1 MKQLTI
7 ALLIAAFVL
16 CGFGALPFLLAQHD
30 TEPTDWKAV
39 LEKAQAGIEK
49 NPKSAFW
56 HNQASVAYSA
66 LGYFDLAVKELK
78 LASTLDPDD
87 PGHEY
92 GLFALYQRKGMFR
105 QQRQAL
111 LRALEIEGRN
121 PLGHFE
127 LGVVLEKEGYLEE
140 SLKEYLDAKRLA
152 ADVKSKEYTDRRGGV
167 YEVEVVRKDADEYI
181 ARVTKLIAAKHGE
194 K

>member
-1 MKQLTI
+1 MRQLTI

-16 CGFGALPFLLAQHD
+16 CASGASPFLLARHD

-92 GLFALYQRKGMFR
+92 GLFALYQRKGTLIS
-105 QQRQAL
+105 L
-111 LRALEIEGRN
+111 L
-121 PLGHFE
+121 
-127 LGVVLEKEGYLEE
+127 
-140 SLKEYLDAKRLA
+140 
-152 ADVKSKEYTDRRGGV
+152 
-167 YEVEVVRKDADEYI
+167 
-181 ARVTKLIAAKHGE
+181 
-194 K
+194 

>member
-1 MKQLTI
+1 MRQI
-7 ALLIAAFVL
+7 GIILLISAFVL
-16 CGFGALPFLLAQHD
+16 CGAGSSHFLLAQHD
-30 TEPTDWKAV
+30 TAPPDWKAL

-49 NPKSAFW
+49 NPNSAFW

-78 LASTLDPDD
+78 LASSLDPDD

-92 GLFALYQRKGMFR
+92 GLFALYQRKGMLR
-105 QQRQAL
+105 QQREAL
-111 LRALEIEGRN
+111 LSALEIEGRN

-140 SLKEYLDAKRLA
+140 SLKEYRDAKRLA

-167 YEVEVVRKDADEYI
+167 YEVEVVRKNADEYI
-181 ARVTKLIAAKHGE
+181 ERVTKLIAAKQGG